1 MHSSGPSWREN
12 TKEEVRSGKTQQTE
26 DDQKKLRVVE
36 PGISQETKF
45 AQMLSSNIVNYR
57 CSTSAVAGEG
67 HNQQVQTK
75 WFYRRCCSLQK
86 WWHPPNCLPFMDK
99 NNQKCE
105 RNPIRFDRTVYIIY
119 AKNKLSMTMTTPR
132 WKYQQAKQQLQD
144 RCPNHRA
151 GCPLSPSPT
160 FQAGL
165 DANKK
170 SCFGNI
176 SYMSVTER
184 IRVYTYIYI

>member
-57 CSTSAVAGEG
+57 CSTSAVAREDTTNKSKTRGFIADVAVSGNDGIPQIVYLSWTKIIKNVKGNPFVLTESLYTIY
-67 HNQQVQTK
+67 VQPKTQ
-75 WFYRRCCSLQK
+75 YDYD
-86 WWHPPNCLPFMDK
+86 HPMVK
-99 NNQKCE
+99 ISTGQ
-105 RNPIRFDRTVYIIY
+105 
-119 AKNKLSMTMTTPR
+119 ATT
-132 WKYQQAKQQLQD
+132 AD

-160 FQAGL
+160 FQAWTPT
-165 DANKK
+165 KK
-170 SCFGNI
+170 
-176 SYMSVTER
+176 VALE
-184 IRVYTYIYI
+184 TYLIWV